1 MSRNYYQTLG
11 IGQRATDA
19 SIRRA
24 AEAAKEQITADT
36 SLSSLERESRFA
48 ELQTAAET
56 LLSPAK
62 RDAYDAV
69 LQLKSDPAK
78 GGAAGILF
86 APTTWMALFAVLVI
100 FGGLYWQYDRVQTR
114 ERLERQRIA
123 AEQQEERRAQELE
136 AKRVA
141 DKQKLLDE
149 LRAQRES
156 DDKQRQES
164 NEIRSAESQKKQ
176 YVADER
182 LIQQPQ
188 TNYQSRFGTTSSEYE
203 DRRQM
208 GAQAW
213 QQQMEE
219 RKQRMEEDANLRRAR
234 AEVDRQKRY
243 LEQLERD
250 DQYAKA
256 RREADG
262 NQRR

>member
-1 MSRNYYQTLG
+1 MSRNYYDTLG
-11 IGQRATDA
+11 IGQRSTDA

-24 AEAAKEQITADT
+24 AEAAKAQITADT
-36 SLSSLERESRFA
+36 SLPSLERESRLA
-48 ELQTAAET
+48 ELRTAAET

-69 LQLKSDPAK
+69 LQLKSGTAN
-78 GGAAGILF
+78 GGAAGIMS
-86 APTTWMALFAVLVI
+86 APTTWMILFAVLII

-123 AEQQEERRAQELE
+123 AEQQEERRVQELE

-141 DKQKLLDE
+141 EKQKLLDE
-149 LRAQRES
+149 LRAQREA

-176 YVADER
+176 YIADER

-188 TNYQSRFGTTSSEYE
+188 TYTSSRFGTTSSEYE

-219 RKQRMEEDANLRRAR
+219 RRQRMEDDANLRRAR
-234 AEVDRQKRY
+234 ADVDRQKRY

-250 DQYAKA
+250 DQNAKA

>member
-1 MSRNYYQTLG
+1 MSRNYYEILG
-11 IGQRATDA
+11 IGQRSTDA

-24 AEAAKEQITADT
+24 VEAANEQLAAAS
-36 SLSSLERESRFA
+36 SLSSLERESRLA
-48 ELQTAAET
+48 ELRTATET

-69 LQLKSDPAK
+69 LQLKSHSST
-78 GGAAGILF
+78 GGAAGIMS
-86 APTTWMALFAVLVI
+86 APTTWMILVAVLII
-100 FGGLYWQYDRVQTR
+100 FGGIYWQYDRVQTR
-114 ERLERQRIA
+114 ERIERQRVA
-123 AEQQEERRAQELE
+123 AEQQEVRLAQELE

-149 LRAQRES
+149 LRAQREA

-188 TNYQSRFGTTSSEYE
+188 TYTPSRFGTTSSEYE
-203 DRRQM
+203 DRRQL

-219 RKQRMEEDANLRRAR
+219 RKQRMEDDADLRRAR
-234 AEVDRQKRY
+234 ADVDRQKRY

-250 DQYAKA
+250 DQNAKA